1 MGSKLENWE
10 EEGQTELG
18 IEISWVFV

>member
-18 IEISWVFV
+18 IELSWVFV